1 MTSNSTQLQTGTV
14 IDGFTLGDCVAS
26 GGAGYLY
33 DCTHAEH
40 ESKLVMKVPRLG
52 HNQPLAGLISFETEC
67 AIQPRLDSP
76 HAPHVFG
83 VGRLDEQPYL
93 VMEKIEGQTLE
104 DLIAQRG
111 TGEPMPLEDLIEIGA
126 AIARALHAL
135 HRSQVIHLDVKPGN
149 LMLKA
154 DGNIVLLDFGFAH
167 HAACPDL
174 FYEAQLKG
182 VGTPAY
188 ISPEQILGA
197 RHDAR
202 SDQFALGVTLFEM
215 ATGQLPYGAMEA
227 ASEMQ
232 QRLWRAPIPPR
243 SIRADLPAWFQ
254 EVILRCLEVDPE
266 QRFPNCGQVAWLFE
280 QPHKIELTKRRQR
293 IEPAGF
299 WVQARRWW
307 RSRNQPLKLKRV
319 TNNNPLDEAPIVLVA
334 LDPESDDDALLESL
348 RTATRRAM
356 MSSPESRLSCL
367 SIIESSKAQET
378 DDDNEADRQH
388 HGLIA
393 LQHWASTLHVNERQ
407 LSLHVFE
414 DSDPA
419 QKILDFAA
427 HNQVDLIVLGAS
439 RAGGRI
445 ERVRSTMTRV
455 VGRAKC
461 SVIVVRPHVDY

>member
-1 MTSNSTQLQTGTV
+1 MANHLASLQTGTT
-14 IDGFTLGDCVAS
+14 IDGFTLGACVAS

-40 ESKLVMKVPRLG
+40 TSPLLMKVPRIG

-67 AIQPRLDSP
+67 AIQPRLDTP
-76 HAPHVFG
+76 HAPRVLG

-104 DLIAQRG
+104 KLIALRG
-111 TGEPMPLEDLIEIGA
+111 PMPLEDLIEIGA
-126 AIARALHAL
+126 AMARALHAL

-154 DGNIVLLDFGFAH
+154 DGSIVLLDFGFAH
-167 HAACPDL
+167 HSMCPDL
-174 FYEAQLKG
+174 FYEAQLKS

-188 ISPEQILGA
+188 ISPEQILGT
-197 RHDAR
+197 RHDPR

-215 ATGQLPYGAMEA
+215 ATGQLPFGNMEA

-243 SIRADLPAWFQ
+243 SIRQDLPAWFQ
-254 EVILRCLEVDPE
+254 EVVLRCLELDAE
-266 QRFPNCGQVAWLFE
+266 QRYANCGQIAWLFE
-280 QPHKIELTKRRQR
+280 QPHKIELTKRLQR
-293 IEPAGF
+293 TEAAGF
-299 WVQARRWW
+299 WVQAQRWW
-307 RSRNQPLKLKRV
+307 RSRNRPLKAPRM
-319 TNNNPLDEAPIVLVA
+319 NAENPLDVAPVVLVA
-334 LDPESDDDALLESL
+334 LDPESDDEALLESL
-348 RTATRRAM
+348 RTATRRAL
-356 MSSPESRLSCL
+356 MSSPESRLSCV

-388 HGLIA
+388 HTLIA
-393 LQHWASTLHVNERQ
+393 LQHWASTLQVDERQ

-414 DSDPA
+414 ESDPA
-419 QKILDFAA
+419 QRILAFAE

-439 RAGGRI
+439 RADRTI

-455 VGRAKC
+455 VGRARC
-461 SVIVVRPHVDY
+461 SVIVVRPNVDY